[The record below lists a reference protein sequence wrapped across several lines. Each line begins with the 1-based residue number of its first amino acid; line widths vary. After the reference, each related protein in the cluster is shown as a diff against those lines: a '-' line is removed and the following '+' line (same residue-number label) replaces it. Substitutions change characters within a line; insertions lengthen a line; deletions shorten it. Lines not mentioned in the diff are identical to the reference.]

1 MQKRKSSLTTST
13 ESYNFIRMR
22 QLDSSPRIIS
32 HRGNLNGPNPK
43 MENNPEYILNATN
56 DFSVEIDVWYIDNRY
71 FLGHDKPQYEVDKFF
86 LFKER
91 FLIHAKSME
100 TFFELSK
107 YSQLETFFQNLDD
120 LSMTTKSRIV
130 IHERNREIID
140 DSRNNIWVDLDGKLE
155 IHELGV
161 KNNLLTDFPS
171 KYKEISRSQNR
182 LFDLLILDIDGVL
195 TNGRKIY
202 DNEGAV
208 TGKEF
213 NDKDFTAIKR
223 FLAQGVKV
231 VFLSGD
237 KSVNESISKIRGID
251 FFYAKNIA
259 GDIDKSEFIPDLKV
273 NYGAEIV
280 AYVGDDYYDLTIID
294 KVDLSFCPSD
304 ATMDVKLAVSR
315 VLKSAGGEGVVAELF
330 DYAMDMV
337 PKVYAN
343 DYLDG
348 K

>member
-1 MQKRKSSLTTST
+1 MERNNFSLMQR
-13 ESYNFIRMR
+13 
-22 QLDSSPRIIS
+22 LDSNASTRVIS
-32 HRGNLNGPNPK
+32 HRGNLDGPNPE
-43 MENNPEYILNATN
+43 MENQPEYILNATN
-56 DFSVEIDVWYIDNRY
+56 VCSVEIDVWYKDNKY
-71 FLGHDKPQYEVDKFF
+71 FLGHDEPQYEVAKFF

-107 YSQLETFFQNLDD
+107 YGQLETFFQTEDD
-120 LSMTTKSRIV
+120 LSMTTKNRIV
-130 IHERNREIID
+130 IHGRNNKISD

-155 IHELGV
+155 IRELGV
-161 KNNLLTDFPS
+161 KNNLLTDFPL
-171 KYKEISRSQNR
+171 KYKELSQSPNR
-182 LFDLLILDIDGVL
+182 IFDLLILDIDGVL

-202 DNEGAV
+202 DNEGFV
-208 TGKEF
+208 TGKQF

-237 KSVNESISKIRGID
+237 KSVNESMSRIRGID

-259 GDIDKSEFIPDLKV
+259 GDIDKSEFIPNLKM
-273 NYGAEIV
+273 NYEADVV

-304 ATMDVKLAVSR
+304 ATLDVKLAVSR

-330 DYAMDMV
+330 DFAMAGV

-343 DYLDG
+343 DYING
-348 K
+348 KQ

>member
-1 MQKRKSSLTTST
+1 
-13 ESYNFIRMR
+13 
-22 QLDSSPRIIS
+22 
-32 HRGNLNGPNPK
+32 
-43 MENNPEYILNATN
+43 MENSPGYILNAAKN
-56 DFSVEIDVWYIDNRY
+56 FSVEIDVWYIDNKY

-107 YSQLETFFQNLDD
+107 YSQIETFFQSQDD
-120 LSMTTKSRIV
+120 ISMTTKNRIV
-130 IHERNREIID
+130 IHGRNETIID
-140 DSRNNIWVDLDGKLE
+140 DHRSNIWVDLDGMTR

-161 KNNLLTDFPS
+161 KNNLLTDYPLN
-171 KYKEISRSQNR
+171 YNEISHSQNR
-182 LFDLLILDIDGVL
+182 IFDLLILDIDGVL

-202 DNEGAV
+202 NNEGSV

-223 FLAQGVKV
+223 FLAQGIKV

-237 KSVNESISKIRGID
+237 KSVNESMSKIRGID

-259 GDIDKSEFIPDLKV
+259 GDIDKSEFIPDLKI
-273 NYGAEIV
+273 NYEAEIV

-304 ATMDVKLAVSR
+304 ATIDVKLAVNR
-315 VLKSAGGEGVVAELF
+315 VLKTAGGEGVVAELF
-330 DYAMDMV
+330 DYAMAMV

-343 DYLDG
+343 DYLNG
-348 K
+348 KE